1 MRIIALIILIMCTI
15 IEIHGLYRWE
25 KSLRQ
30 REQMIRKAERTLA
43 RAVILQNEQIK
54 ATQHLLNGQKM
65 RYFTMNKQALEIEK
79 TLEEVKDF
87 AGSFKRK
94 Y

>member
-1 MRIIALIILIMCTI
+1 MLDRLYHTAPIPTILHDAIVDYIQT
-15 IEIHGLYRWE
+15 
-25 KSLRQ
+25 
-30 REQMIRKAERTLA
+30 
-43 RAVILQNEQIK
+43 ILQNEQIK

-79 TLEEVKDF
+79 TLEEVKGI

>member
-1 MRIIALIILIMCTI
+1 MRIIALIILITCTI
-15 IEIHGLYRWE
+15 IEIHGLYSLE

-30 REQMIRKAERTLA
+30 QEQIIRKAERALA

-65 RYFTMNKQALEIEK
+65 RYLTMNKQALEIEK
-79 TLEEVKDF
+79 TLEEVKGI

>member
-1 MRIIALIILIMCTI
+1 MRAIALIILIMCTI
-15 IEIHGLYRWE
+15 IEIYGLYRWE

-30 REQMIRKAERTLA
+30 REQMIRKAERALA
-43 RAVILQNEQIK
+43 KEVILQNEQIK
-54 ATQHLLNGQKM
+54 ATQHLLNGQKI

-79 TLEEVKDF
+79 TLEEVKGI

>member
-1 MRIIALIILIMCTI
+1 M
-15 IEIHGLYRWE
+15 
-25 KSLRQ
+25 
-30 REQMIRKAERTLA
+30 A

-79 TLEEVKDF
+79 TLEEVKGI

>member
-1 MRIIALIILIMCTI
+1 MRIIALIILITCTI
-15 IEIHGLYRWE
+15 IEIHGLYSLE

-30 REQMIRKAERTLA
+30 REQMIRKAERALA

-79 TLEEVKDF
+79 TLEEVKGI